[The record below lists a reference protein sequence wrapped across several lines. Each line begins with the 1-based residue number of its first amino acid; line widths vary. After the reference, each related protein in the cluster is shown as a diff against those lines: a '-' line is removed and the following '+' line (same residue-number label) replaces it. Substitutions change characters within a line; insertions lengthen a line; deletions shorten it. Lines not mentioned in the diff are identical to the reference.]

1 MNKTF
6 FSREEQINEKK
17 ENHILKQVINKKT
30 INILIQELNNNE
42 KYLTTK
48 LNSKTSTQT
57 SIILNNKKENKENIN
72 VNSIKNDDN
81 ELSIIIEKIYD
92 KLKHKIKY
100 LKNSKIILNE
110 KYLNLNNL
118 HLIQRNTLNQIP
130 YEYLNDIWLN
140 FINEEKYHNYNY
152 EKILKIQTDIN
163 SKMRSILINWL
174 ISSQNLFYKKK
185 STLFLTINIID
196 RYISNKKILRNQ
208 FQLLGIASLFISFK
222 CEELLFRNI
231 NEFLTLTNNAFSKK
245 ELLKMENEIL
255 NILKFEIALPLS
267 YDFFQ
272 ILSVKYEFSNIE
284 NEFGYFLLEI
294 FLLDI
299 NINKYYQSE
308 IALSVCYII
317 LSLRKIN
324 ENNEK
329 FFLVYFNDKYN
340 IDNNLWK
347 NFNNIQNC
355 AKNIYYYLENMNN
368 IPYKAIF
375 KVFDI

>member
-30 INILIQELNNNE
+30 INIIIQELNNNE

-72 VNSIKNDDN
+72 SIKNDNN

-340 IDNNLWK
+340 IDNNIWK

>member
-1 MNKTF
+1 MND
-6 FSREEQINEKK
+6 N
-17 ENHILKQVINKKT
+17 
-30 INILIQELNNNE
+30 
-42 KYLTTK
+42 
-48 LNSKTSTQT
+48 
-57 SIILNNKKENKENIN
+57 
-72 VNSIKNDDN
+72 N
-81 ELSIIIEKIYD
+81 ELSIMIEKIYD
-92 KLKHKIKY
+92 KLKHKVKL
-100 LKNSKIILNE
+100 LKNSKVTLNE
-110 KYLNLNNL
+110 NYLNLNNL
-118 HLIQRNTLNQIP
+118 HLIQRNSLNQIP

-140 FINEEKYHNYNY
+140 CINEEKYHNYNY

-308 IALSVCYII
+308 IALAVCYII

-324 ENNEK
+324 EYNEK

-340 IDNNLWK
+340 IDNNIWK

-355 AKNIYYYLENMNN
+355 AKNIFYYLENINN